1 MKYFRTNIVPA
12 WCLLVFGIGWMV
24 DRPMMCLRPSFVR
37 IMVYM
42 PSDDAGVPFEPQ
54 RSYRQQPKTTQTTNA
69 TSIIL
74 TDCPSQTG
82 DLSWFL
88 ARWWYL
94 STAAMSSK
102 NGAAGLASARGGGP
116 FSSAS
121 SSKDNTSHGNGHNH
135 HNNNNNM
142 SSSSSSSVQVVV
154 RLRPLNDKEKKHG
167 TLPVVSA
174 STNDK
179 TVTVIKGSGSRQVKT
194 SYKFDHVFTAFSTQ
208 EEVFQATLQPVI
220 RDVLMGFES
229 TVFAYGQTG
238 T

>member
-1 MKYFRTNIVPA
+1 
-12 WCLLVFGIGWMV
+12 
-24 DRPMMCLRPSFVR
+24 MCLSVLRPNYCS
-37 IMVYM
+37 ICPLMM
-42 PSDDAGVPFEPQ
+42 PA
-54 RSYRQQPKTTQTTNA
+54 RSLNATTTTLPKTQTDLDKTTTTTTAKA
-69 TSIIL
+69 TISSL
-74 TDCPSQTG
+74 SQQRNDDVQPTVR
-82 DLSWFL
+82 SRWFVLFPIVGYL
-88 ARWWYL
+88 A
-94 STAAMSSK
+94 TTMSHR
-102 NGAAGLASARGGGP
+102 NGASGLAPARGGGH
-116 FSSAS
+116 FSS
-121 SSKDNTSHGNGHNH
+121 SSKDGSGGSSHNH
-135 HNNNNNM
+135 NP
-142 SSSSSSSVQVVV
+142 SSSSVQVVV